1 MQTFIYF
8 FSNVFFISYQNVLFV
23 FLVISYKTSTLMIL
37 FTEYKTLFIVRKI
50 VTILGLSY
58 VMYIKL
64 EERKKGRGGIENRP
78 INLIFHDR

>member
-1 MQTFIYF
+1 
-8 FSNVFFISYQNVLFV
+8 
-23 FLVISYKTSTLMIL
+23 MIL

-64 EERKKGRGGIENRP
+64 EERKKRQRRNRE
-78 INLIFHDR
+78 